1 MAKLL
6 ILGILFLIAIRPA
19 AVAKLIILDISPL
32 ISFILALREE
42 LVTKIVILGI
52 LSSMLLI
59 LALYTSCLTTTFS
72 AISLSLI
79 KKTETGSN
87 VSTSYLSTLLLKL
100 SKLVNIFLK
109 LLISN
114 LSTLDF
120 KLVKKNLCNKRWY
133 INSCC
138 VFSVFFPCLIRQF

>member
-6 ILGILFLIAIRPA
+6 ILGILFLIAIRAA

-87 VSTSYLSTLLLKL
+87 VSTSYLSTL
-100 SKLVNIFLK
+100 
-109 LLISN
+109 
-114 LSTLDF
+114 DF

>member
-6 ILGILFLIAIRPA
+6 ILGILFLIAIRAA

-79 KKTETGSN
+79 KKQKQ
-87 VSTSYLSTLLLKL
+87 VVMYQHLIYLLYFS
-100 SKLVNIFLK
+100 
-109 LLISN
+109 
-114 LSTLDF
+114 
-120 KLVKKNLCNKRWY
+120 
-133 INSCC
+133 SC
-138 VFSVFFPCLIRQF
+138 LN